1 MRLPSRFPRRLTGAA
16 ALACAAALT
25 PAAAIAAASA
35 PAAAPAAGPPTCAT
49 AGLVIWMTQDDAAA
63 GSAFFTLNFTN
74 LSGHTCTL
82 KGHPGVSAASLSG
95 HELGSP
101 AGWAPPAAGTVTLAN
116 GATGYALLQ
125 YSDVITGGGGPKPC
139 NPVTAAGL
147 RVYPPGQSAA
157 KTVPI
162 PLTACTTSGLVYMNV
177 RPLQKTPPPS

>member
-1 MRLPSRFPRRLTGAA
+1 MRLPSRYPQRLAGAA

-35 PAAAPAAGPPTCAT
+35 QASAPAAGPACAT
-49 AGLVIWMTQDDAAA
+49 AGLVIWMTPDGAAA
-63 GSAFFTLNFTN
+63 GSAYYTLNFTN

-82 KGHPGVSAASLSG
+82 KGHPGVSAVSLGG
-95 HELGSP
+95 HRLGS
-101 AGWAPPAAGTVTLAN
+101 AASWAPPAAQAVTLAN

-125 YSDVITGGGGPKPC
+125 YSDVITGGGGPQPC
-139 NPVTAAGL
+139 NPATAAGL
-147 RVYPPGQSAA
+147 RVYPPGQSTA

-177 RPLQKTPPPS
+177 RSLQQTPPPS

>member
-1 MRLPSRFPRRLTGAA
+1 MRLPSRFSHRLAGAA

-25 PAAAIAAASA
+25 PAAAIAAA
-35 PAAAPAAGPPTCAT
+35 PAPAAGPPKCAT
-49 AGLVIWMTQDDAAA
+49 SGLVIWLTQDDAAA

-82 KGHPGVSAASLSG
+82 GGHPGVSAVSLG
-95 HELGSP
+95 GRKLGSP
-101 AGWAPPAAGTVTLAN
+101 ADWVPSAAHSVTLAN
-116 GATGYALLQ
+116 SATGYALLQ

-139 NPVTAAGL
+139 KPVTAAGL
-147 RVYPPGQSAA
+147 RVYPPGQTAA

-162 PLTACTTSGLVYMNV
+162 PLTACTTSGLVYMTV